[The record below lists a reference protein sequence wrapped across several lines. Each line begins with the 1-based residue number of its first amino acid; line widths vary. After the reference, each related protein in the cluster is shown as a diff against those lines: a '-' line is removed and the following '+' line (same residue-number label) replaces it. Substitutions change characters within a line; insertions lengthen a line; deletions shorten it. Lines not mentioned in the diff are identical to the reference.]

1 MLKRSLVFSSAVSLS
16 LKASQLVVT
25 FKDDL
30 NDRRTIPIEDI
41 GCILIENQMT
51 SITMP
56 AINALAD
63 ANVSVIFCNNK
74 SMPNAIL
81 QSMDANTTQGESFRN
96 QIRVG
101 EVFKKQLWKQIIEAK
116 IKNQSLLLN
125 KLNKNGDMLKPFYMN
140 VRSGDSNNREGLAA
154 RLYWQELFG
163 KTFLRD
169 KDGAGINVLLN
180 YGYSILR
187 AAVAR
192 SLMSSGLLPAIGLF
206 HHNRNNTFPLADDVM
221 EPYRPFIDGVVYSL
235 SLRGI
240 YDLNKESKNALI
252 NILYLDTQFDK
263 IKRPLMVG
271 LATTTSSLAKCYSKE
286 DNKIVYPLVK

>member
-140 VRSGDSNNREGLAA
+140 VRSGDSNNREGVAA

-180 YGYSILR
+180 YGYSIVLDKDMLPDEDVTK
-187 AAVAR
+187 AV
-192 SLMSSGLLPAIGLF
+192 SELLQG
-206 HHNRNNTFPLADDVM
+206 
-221 EPYRPFIDGVVYSL
+221 
-235 SLRGI
+235 
-240 YDLNKESKNALI
+240 
-252 NILYLDTQFDK
+252 K
-263 IKRPLMVG
+263 ISFVTRK
-271 LATTTSSLAKCYSKE
+271 SE
-286 DNKIVYPLVK
+286 E